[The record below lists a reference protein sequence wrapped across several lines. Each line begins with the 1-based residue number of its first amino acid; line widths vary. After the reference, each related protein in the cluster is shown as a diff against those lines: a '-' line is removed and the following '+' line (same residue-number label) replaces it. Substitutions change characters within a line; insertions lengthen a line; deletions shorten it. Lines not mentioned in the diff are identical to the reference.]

1 MLHTDIP
8 TRDDIARLA
17 TARDRISVTIY
28 LPTSQNPN
36 DTESARMAL
45 KHRLFEVVKQLEA
58 AGEDKRR
65 IALLEES
72 IQDLIDHA
80 GFWAHLSTSLAVFAT
95 PDATTTFRLPNTLAP
110 SLEVADRFSIKPL
123 LRSVT
128 FPQAAFV
135 LALAQN
141 SLRLIEVSPDSE
153 PHEIEVPDLPENAE
167 EFGTGGAQAGLS
179 TYGYTVH
186 GLEGEK
192 VRIGQFA
199 RAIDRALRPVLAGR
213 DLPLILASTEPLDG
227 VYRAVNTYAHIAAES
242 IQGNPEK
249 RSNAELA
256 AASRGILDGFYE
268 AELAELKE
276 RMASQAAHGR
286 AVTDLS
292 DVARS
297 ATYGAV
303 DTLVVDI
310 DQVIPGLVDEKTG
323 AILFSESENA
333 VNYDVLDEIVRRAIL
348 TGAKVYAVRADDVPG
363 GGAVAASVR
372 FPV

>member
-1 MLHTDIP
+1 VLHTDIP
-8 TRDDIARLA
+8 TRDDIVRLA
-17 TARDRISVTIY
+17 TARDRISVSVY
-28 LPTSQNPN
+28 LPTSPNPN
-36 DTESARMAL
+36 DTEASRMSL
-45 KHRLFEVVKQLEA
+45 KHRLFEAVTQLEA

-65 IALLEES
+65 IALLAES

-80 GFWAHLSTSLAVFAT
+80 HFWDHLSYSLAVFAT
-95 PDATTTFRLPNTLAP
+95 PESTVTFRLPNRLEP
-110 SLEVADRFSIKPL
+110 FLEVSDRFAIKPL
-123 LRSVT
+123 MRAVT

-141 SLRLIEVSPDSE
+141 SVRLIEVTPESE
-153 PHEIEVPDLPENAE
+153 GHDVEVPDLPKNAE
-167 EFGTGGAQAGLS
+167 AFGTGGAQAGLS
-179 TYGYTVH
+179 TFGYTVH

-227 VYRAVNTYAHIAAES
+227 VYRAVNTYAHIAADS

-256 AASRGILDGFYE
+256 AASRGILDAFYE
-268 AELAELKE
+268 AELVALTE

-286 AVTDLS
+286 AVPDLS

-297 ATYGAV
+297 VTYGAV

-310 DQVIPGLVDEKTG
+310 DAVVPGLVDEKSG

-348 TGAKVYAVRADDVPG
+348 TRATVYAVRADEVPG
-363 GGAVAASVR
+363 GGPVAASVR

>member
-8 TRDDIARLA
+8 TRDDIVRLA
-17 TARDRISVTIY
+17 TARDRISVSVY
-28 LPTSQNPN
+28 LPTSPNPN
-36 DTESARMAL
+36 DTEASRMSL
-45 KHRLFEVVKQLEA
+45 KHRLFEAVTQLEA

-65 IALLEES
+65 IALLAES

-80 GFWAHLSTSLAVFAT
+80 HFWDHLSYSLAVFAT
-95 PDATTTFRLPNTLAP
+95 PESTVTFRLPNRLEP
-110 SLEVADRFSIKPL
+110 FLEVSDRFAIKPL
-123 LRSVT
+123 MRAVT

-141 SLRLIEVSPDSE
+141 SVRLIEVTPESE
-153 PHEIEVPDLPENAE
+153 GHDVEVPDLPKNAE
-167 EFGTGGAQAGLS
+167 AFGTGGAQAGLS
-179 TYGYTVH
+179 TFGYTVH

-199 RAIDRALRPVLAGR
+199 RAIDRALRPVLTGR

-227 VYRAVNTYAHIAAES
+227 VYRAVNTYAHIAADS

-256 AASRGILDGFYE
+256 AASRGILDAFYE
-268 AELAELKE
+268 AELVALTE

-297 ATYGAV
+297 VTYGAV

-310 DQVIPGLVDEKTG
+310 DAVVPGLVDENNG

-348 TGAKVYAVRADDVPG
+348 TRATVYAVRADEVPG
-363 GGAVAASVR
+363 GGPVAASVR